1 MFLHLA
7 LLPLALLLLLG
18 QQLVQPA
25 NILAEVPVKALFQLV
40 ELLLMLGDQLVLLLL
55 RGLQEVVVAFLGRK
69 HSRFHVIVD
78 F

>member
-1 MFLHLA
+1 

-18 QQLVQPA
+18 QLFVQPA
-25 NILAEVPVKALFQLV
+25 NILAKVPVKALFQLV

-55 RGLQEVVVAFLGRK
+55 RGLQDVVVAFLGRK